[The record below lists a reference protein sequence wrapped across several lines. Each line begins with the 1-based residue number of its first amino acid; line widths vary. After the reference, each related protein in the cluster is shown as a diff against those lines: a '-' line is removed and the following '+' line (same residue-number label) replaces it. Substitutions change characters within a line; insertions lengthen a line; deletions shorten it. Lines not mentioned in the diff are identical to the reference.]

1 MENRCRAPSSLEVE
15 GFPVVPS
22 TSEGVWGQ
30 GSSRAHH
37 HSLSGLLSPSR
48 LGALLGKGSR
58 FPRFWRVTQTSGFLI
73 AFSLPLSFLCSWSSG
88 YQQISIFTRLPIHL
102 IYYITMM
109 LNLIQYFLSLSQSM
123 YNVTTLSIS
132 KYQSA
137 SLI

>member
-1 MENRCRAPSSLEVE
+1 M
-15 GFPVVPS
+15 
-22 TSEGVWGQ
+22 
-30 GSSRAHH
+30 
-37 HSLSGLLSPSR
+37 
-48 LGALLGKGSR
+48 
-58 FPRFWRVTQTSGFLI
+58 
-73 AFSLPLSFLCSWSSG
+73 
-88 YQQISIFTRLPIHL
+88 LPIHL